1 VRQGE
6 TTRVPPEKRSR
17 PIGAEERA
25 PRAPVGRDDEDE
37 DDAGWIEDE
46 GEAAHTG
53 ERGRG

>member
-1 VRQGE
+1 M
-6 TTRVPPEKRSR
+6 TRVPPEKRSR